1 MPMRIYIMRH
11 GETDW
16 NRENKIQGRVD
27 IPLNEN
33 GRELARITAE
43 KLKKIPFAAAITSPL
58 IRAKDYH
65 GRPQCADYRG
75 LAHRGTGIRTGGG
88 NAGEGERFLCF
99 GI

>member
-58 IRAKDYH
+58 IRAKETAEIIMGDRRAV
-65 GRPQCADYRG
+65 RPFAICVRG
-75 LAHRGTGIRTGGG
+75 PEI
-88 NAGEGERFLCF
+88 F
-99 GI
+99 